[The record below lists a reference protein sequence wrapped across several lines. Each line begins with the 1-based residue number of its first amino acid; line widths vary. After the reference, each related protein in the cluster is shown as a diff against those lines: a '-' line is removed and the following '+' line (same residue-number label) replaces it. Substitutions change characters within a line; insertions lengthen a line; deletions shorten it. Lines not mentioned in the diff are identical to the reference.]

1 MIRRAEPNDA
11 RAIYEILLKTDD
23 PWTMGVIES
32 ELKSESSKAF
42 VYLGDEG
49 AVQGFVDIKILYDEA
64 DLMHIAVS
72 EEMRGQGI
80 GARLLAK
87 AIDEAEGKAIAL
99 EVRESNFKA
108 ISLYEKY
115 DFKRKA
121 SAKTI
126 TMVKMRRLC
135 GGESETFSDRKFMR

>member
-1 MIRRAEPNDA
+1 MIRRVEPNDA
-11 RAIYEILLKTDD
+11 RAIYEILSKTDD
-23 PWTMGVIES
+23 PWTMGVVES
-32 ELKSESSKAF
+32 ELKTESSKAF

-80 GARLLAK
+80 GAKLLAK
-87 AIDEAEGKAIAL
+87 AIEEAGEKPIAL
-99 EVRESNFKA
+99 EVRMGNFKA

-115 DFKRKA
+115 DFKKESVRKNYYHGEDA
-121 SAKTI
+121 AI
-126 TMVKMRRLC
+126 MWRR
-135 GGESETFSDRKFMR
+135 K

>member
-1 MIRRAEPNDA
+1 MIRKAELSDLN
-11 RAIYEILLKTDD
+11 AIYEILSKTDD
-23 PWTMGVIES
+23 PWTVGVVES

-72 EEMRGQGI
+72 EDMRGQGI
-80 GARLLAK
+80 GAKLLAR
-87 AIDEAEGKAIAL
+87 AIEEAEGKAIAL

-108 ISLYEKY
+108 INLYEKY
-115 DFKRKA
+115 DFLIEGTRKNYYHGEDA
-121 SAKTI
+121 VL
-126 TMVKMRRLC
+126 MWRR
-135 GGESETFSDRKFMR
+135 K

>member
-1 MIRRAEPNDA
+1 MIRRAEISDLN
-11 RAIYEILLKTDD
+11 AIYEILSKTDD
-23 PWTMGVIES
+23 PWTVGVVES

-80 GARLLAK
+80 GAKLLAK
-87 AIDEAEGKAIAL
+87 AIEEAQDKAIAL
-99 EVRESNFKA
+99 EVRQSNFKA
-108 ISLYEKY
+108 INLYEKY
-115 DFKRKA
+115 DFFREGTRKNYYHGEDA
-121 SAKTI
+121 VL
-126 TMVKMRRLC
+126 MWRR
-135 GGESETFSDRKFMR
+135 K

>member
-1 MIRRAEPNDA
+1 MIRRAKLSDLN
-11 RAIYEILLKTDD
+11 AIYEILSKTDD
-23 PWTMGVIES
+23 PWTLGVVES

-72 EEMRGQGI
+72 EDMRGQGI
-80 GARLLAK
+80 GAKLLAQ
-87 AIDEAEGKAIAL
+87 AIEASEGKAIAL

-108 ISLYEKY
+108 INLYEKY
-115 DFKRKA
+115 DFLREGTRKNYYHGEDA
-121 SAKTI
+121 VL
-126 TMVKMRRLC
+126 MWRR
-135 GGESETFSDRKFMR
+135 K

>member
-1 MIRRAEPNDA
+1 MIRKAELSDLN
-11 RAIYEILLKTDD
+11 AIYEILSKTDD
-23 PWTMGVIES
+23 PWTVGVVES

-72 EEMRGQGI
+72 QDMRGHGI
-80 GARLLAK
+80 GAKLLAQ
-87 AIDEAEGKAIAL
+87 AIEEAEGKAIAL

-108 ISLYEKY
+108 INLYEKY
-115 DFKRKA
+115 DFLREGTRKNYYHGEDA
-121 SAKTI
+121 VL
-126 TMVKMRRLC
+126 MWRR
-135 GGESETFSDRKFMR
+135 K